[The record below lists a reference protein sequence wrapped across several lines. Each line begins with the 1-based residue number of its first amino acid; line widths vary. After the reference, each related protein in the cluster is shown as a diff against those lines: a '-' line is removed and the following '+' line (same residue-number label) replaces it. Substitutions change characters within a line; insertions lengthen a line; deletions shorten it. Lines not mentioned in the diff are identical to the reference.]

1 MSKLQ
6 EKNNGVIR
14 QFDLKRPIVKFGYW
28 VAFVVCVI
36 ILIVCLAPII
46 WVFLASFKNI
56 QEFVTTPTLLPHTW
70 DISKFFDTWN
80 ELNFVH
86 FYINS
91 LIVVVGS
98 VICALVFNGLLAYGL
113 SKIKPKGSSIIYYL
127 VLWSMMIPATT
138 AVAPLFLN
146 ITKIGLNNSFVPLW
160 FAMGANAFFVIL
172 YKNFFDDFP
181 MSLIEAARID
191 GCSNLKIFFQIVMPL
206 SAAINMVIVIYAI
219 NGAWSDFL
227 LPYLLLGQ
235 GDKMTVM
242 VRLFEFRTTLFTNDV
257 TEIRAVVFSLIPP
270 VILFIIFQKRIVES
284 ITVAGIKG

>member
-70 DISKFFDTWN
+70 DISKFVDTWN